1 MEIFKKYIKKEDL
14 ENIMKILGNN
24 KKYAEIML
32 NIPNIKKSFDIYIQQ
47 SKLKINHNIFLLKHV
62 CNICL
67 DN

>member
-32 NIPNIKKSFDIYIQQ
+32 NIPNIKKSFDIYI
-47 SKLKINHNIFLLKHV
+47 
-62 CNICL
+62 
-67 DN
+67 